1 MQFCISQ
8 IKDWFVDAFLCK
20 RKAYKC
26 QSELIER
33 LSHELRTSLT
43 GVVGYSE
50 FVESTSTEPMINF
63 TAKIIRESSQSLVRS
78 SNSFF
83 DLHRLKLDQL
93 QFDSSTFSL
102 SELVREVVR
111 GNQKHAHE
119 RSVNLDFSCDNNIYF
134 LKMTTDKERVKQIVD
149 ALIFGAIQ
157 SAGKGNFIHLDLAL
171 TNDKQAMNLLISFSA
186 VLADAANTKLLQE
199 FWSTDNYK
207 FRLQEGP
214 GVEMAFV
221 KAMIY
226 SLQGRAEF
234 RVVPNENPK
243 LMVTLPMHFN
253 KAQVGL

>member
-1 MQFCISQ
+1 MRFCISQ
-8 IKDWFVDAFLCK
+8 IRDWLVDAFSCK
-20 RKAYKC
+20 RNAYKY
-26 QSELIER
+26 QSELMER

-83 DLHRLKLDQL
+83 DLHRLELNQL
-93 QFDSSTFSL
+93 QLDSSSFSL

-111 GNQKHAHE
+111 GTQKHAQE
-119 RSVNLDFSCDNNIYF
+119 RSVNLDFPCDNNIYF
-134 LKMTTDKERVKQIVD
+134 LEITTDKRRVKQIID

-157 SAGKGNFIHLDLAL
+157 SAGKGNSIHVDLAL
-171 TNDKQAMNLLISFSA
+171 TNDKQAMNLLISSSE
-186 VLADAANTKLLQE
+186 VLADAENTRLLQE
-199 FWSTDNYK
+199 FWSTDHYK

-214 GVEMAFV
+214 GVEMAFA

-226 SLQGRAEF
+226 FLYGQAEYKLT
-234 RVVPNENPK
+234 PNQHSK
-243 LMVTLPMHFN
+243 LIVTLPMHFN
-253 KAQVGL
+253 KTKVGL